1 MNDTGYVLD
10 NAWKQARERLTL
22 QERFADKATRRRITA
37 LGPARGWHCLEAG
50 AGAGSVARWLS
61 TRAGSK
67 GRVLAVDLD
76 TRFMSRIKKANVEV
90 RQMDIVSEELP
101 RAAFDFVHT
110 RLLLIHLPVREAVI
124 HKLVQSL
131 KPGGWLLLE
140 EREAAA
146 VPIRMPA
153 LDKAWSAMEGGL
165 RAGGV
170 GTGWAHTMPALL
182 QQEGLID
189 IAAEGEIPIFEGGS
203 VTADFWRVTWEQ
215 MRERM
220 VATGLVDNNGIDDA
234 MHALRQR
241 QEWFVAPAEFAA
253 WGRCPA

>member
-10 NAWKQARERLTL
+10 NAWQQARERLTL
-22 QERFADKATRRRITA
+22 QEQFADAATRRRIAA
-37 LGPARGWHCLEAG
+37 LGSARGWHCLEAG
-50 AGAGSVARWLS
+50 AGASSVARWLS
-61 TRAGSK
+61 ARVGTN

-76 TRFMSRIKKANVEV
+76 TRFMSGLQEANIDV
-90 RQMDIVSEELP
+90 RQMDIVAEELP
-101 RAAFDFVHT
+101 PAAFDFIHT
-110 RLLLIHLPVREAVI
+110 RLLLIHLPARETVI
-124 HKLVQSL
+124 RKLVRSL

-146 VPIRMPA
+146 MPIRITA
-153 LDKAWSAMEGGL
+153 LDAAWRAMEGGL

-170 GTGWAHTMPALL
+170 GTGWAHTMPGLL

-189 IAAEGEIPIFEGGS
+189 IGAEGEIPVFQGGS
-203 VTADFWRVTWEQ
+203 VTADFWCVTWEQ

-220 VATGLVDNNGIDDA
+220 VATGLVDSDGIDAA

-253 WGRCPA
+253 WGKSPV

>member
-10 NAWKQARERLTL
+10 NAWKKARERLTL
-22 QERFADKATRRRITA
+22 QERFADKATRRRIIA

-61 TRAGSK
+61 ARVGPN
-67 GRVLAVDLD
+67 GRVLAADLD
-76 TRFMSRIKKANVEV
+76 TRFMARLQKANLEV
-90 RQMDIVSEELP
+90 RRMDVVSEELP

-110 RLLLIHLPVREAVI
+110 RLLLIHLPAREAVM

-153 LDKAWSAMEGGL
+153 LDKAWNAMEGGL

-189 IAAEGEIPIFEGGS
+189 IGAEGEIPVFQGDS

-220 VATGLVDNNGIDDA
+220 IATGLVDNDGIDEA
-234 MHALRQR
+234 MRALRQP

-253 WGRCPA
+253 WGRRPA